1 MGHDELLRNLGDNM
15 LAFIE
20 NLDYIHTYM
29 MTEFPDINMPS
40 FRYTSRY
47 PCLARYFLLFMT
59 GRNLPCNTDKL

>member
-1 MGHDELLRNLGDNM
+1 MIGFQRDALLNMMGEYYLDYVRDKMGHDELLRNLGDNM

-40 FRYTSRY
+40 FR
-47 PCLARYFLLFMT
+47 
-59 GRNLPCNTDKL
+59 